1 MGAGLGPSP
10 EDELPTLHNLIKEN
24 DMVAPLVLVIMG
36 LVGTQALA
44 GTDRDKFESAIKKY
58 ATTSGP
64 SKAVCACQDGQ
75 VNTDGRYG
83 WVRYLPSATAFGHY
97 CSVPVFNPTTGA
109 ETVERACYTWVPLA
123 K

>member
-1 MGAGLGPSP
+1 MA
-10 EDELPTLHNLIKEN
+10 
-24 DMVAPLVLVIMG
+24 ARLVLVIMV

-58 ATTSGP
+58 AAVNGP

-75 VNTDGRYG
+75 VNTDGKYG
-83 WVRYLPSATAFGHY
+83 WVRYLTNNVSFGHY
-97 CSVPVFNPTTGA
+97 CSVPNFNPTTGD
-109 ETVERACYTWVPLA
+109 ETVERACFIWVPLA